1 MNQFNAIGRL
11 VRDPETRAIGGG
23 NVSNLNIAINR
34 KWKDPKSGDWKEE
47 TLFLKATAWAYLA
60 DKASKLSKGQLV
72 FVSGALESRKWQD
85 KEGGNRESIELR
97 LTNLE
102 SIVAASAGASD
113 DWRNKGKGGS
123 GAKTSESFDS
133 LDDEIPF

>member
-23 NVSNLNIAINR
+23 NVSNLTIAINR
-34 KWKDPKSGDWKEE
+34 KWKDPKSGDWKDE
-47 TLFLKATAWAYLA
+47 TLFLRATAWAYLA
-60 DKASKLSKGQLV
+60 DRAAALTKGALV
-72 FVSGALESRKWQD
+72 FVSGALESRTWQD
-85 KEGGNRESIELR
+85 KAGGNRESIELR

-113 DWRNKGKGGS
+113 DWRKKGERAS
-123 GAKTSESFDS
+123 GANTSASFDT